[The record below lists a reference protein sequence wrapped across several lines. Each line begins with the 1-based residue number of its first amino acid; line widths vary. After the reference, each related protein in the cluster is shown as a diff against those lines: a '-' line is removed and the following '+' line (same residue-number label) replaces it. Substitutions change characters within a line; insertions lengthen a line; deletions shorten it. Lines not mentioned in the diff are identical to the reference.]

1 MRSLGYCNYPLK
13 LLEPP
18 QISHPRP
25 STGLE
30 RRYGVPVECCAWG
43 ESWWLTEKDGERV
56 LSPCDEAAAS
66 GLRADRG

>member
-25 STGLE
+25 STLH
-30 RRYGVPVECCAWG
+30 YP
-43 ESWWLTEKDGERV
+43 
-56 LSPCDEAAAS
+56 
-66 GLRADRG
+66 GLRITKLELNRFAVGVASADFCRLV